1 MDVVDLIVPDGSW
14 LEATRINLR
23 LPAAPRVRL
32 ANDPNDAV
40 DARESAEPCLD
51 PLDPA
56 ADGTAHEP
64 GPHTPRAFVN
74 PTEGPVAERSN
85 GPGSDAGHGGYAS
98 YATYASYAS
107 YASYATYA
115 ADALSLKGES
125 SLEAVARAL
134 GAPHAAA
141 PPHPF
146 GLHRRVPLGCNR
158 VPLGCNRVPPGCTA
172 ACPQAATVQAAAVW

>member
-32 ANDPNDAV
+32 ANDANDAV

-74 PTEGPVAERSN
+74 PTEGPVAERAF
-85 GPGSDAGHGGYAS
+85 GPGSDAGHGGHVS
-98 YATYASYAS
+98 
-107 YASYATYA
+107 YA
-115 ADALSLKGES
+115 ADALRLKGES
-125 SLEAVARAL
+125 SLEAVPARWVR
-134 GAPHAAA
+134 HTR
-141 PPHPF
+141 
-146 GLHRRVPLGCNR
+146 LHRRIPS
-158 VPLGCNRVPPGCTA
+158 GCTA
-172 ACPQAATVQAAAVW
+172 ACL